1 MKRLTYISRGAKTFT
16 EKELED
22 LSFFSETQ
30 NNKNEL
36 TGVLFSFEDYFY
48 QILEGP
54 EKKLD
59 ECFNKISKDK
69 RHDHIFVLNLEEN
82 ISERKYPNWGM
93 KNVNLDKTND
103 VILLPLRSV
112 LNTLTKIYFVIEKY
126 TSPEITNALRN
137 AINPLEWKPKLVE
150 KIIIFADIYSST
162 TLAETFSPEKF
173 NNLLSNFYEIAIKEI
188 GDAGGIFSKF
198 TGDGFMAYFNSD
210 NGDEAIV
217 ACKNILEKINNL
229 RNENKSENFL
239 KFLHVGIG
247 ISSGK
252 VYQGNIGN
260 NERLDFTLLGD
271 AVNTAARL
279 EAITRKA
286 NYYLV
291 FDASVYNKLN
301 FKEDIKRLGYYQ
313 PKGKIDMVDV
323 YTIKKDF
330 TKINLDLKQFK
341 IDILASKW
349 D

>member
-1 MKRLTYISRGAKTFT
+1 
-16 EKELED
+16 
-22 LSFFSETQ
+22 
-30 NNKNEL
+30 
-36 TGVLFSFEDYFY
+36 
-48 QILEGP
+48 
-54 EKKLD
+54 
-59 ECFNKISKDK
+59 
-69 RHDHIFVLNLEEN
+69 
-82 ISERKYPNWGM
+82 
-93 KNVNLDKTND
+93 
-103 VILLPLRSV
+103 
-112 LNTLTKIYFVIEKY
+112 
-126 TSPEITNALRN
+126 
-137 AINPLEWKPKLVE
+137 
-150 KIIIFADIYSST
+150 
-162 TLAETFSPEKF
+162 
-173 NNLLSNFYEIAIKEI
+173 
-188 GDAGGIFSKF
+188 
-198 TGDGFMAYFNSD
+198 MAYFNSE

-217 ACKNILEKINNL
+217 ACKNILEKIYNL
-229 RNENKSENFL
+229 RNDHKSENYL

-286 NYYLV
+286 NYYIV